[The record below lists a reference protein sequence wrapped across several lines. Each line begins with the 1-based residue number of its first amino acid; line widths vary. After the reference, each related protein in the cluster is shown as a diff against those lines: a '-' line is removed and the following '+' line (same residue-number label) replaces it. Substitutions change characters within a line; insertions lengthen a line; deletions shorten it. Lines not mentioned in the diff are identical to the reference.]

1 VCPIVRLVHEL
12 VHLMPGGL
20 RQPPHRLIELVVYRV
35 IASCSTLVSL
45 VVGDVLLCVGLKV
58 VRSVENFKFPLE
70 AGFRGRTHH
79 LDLG

>member
-12 VHLMPGGL
+12 VYLMPSGL

-35 IASCSTLVSL
+35 IVACSTLVSL
-45 VVGDVLLCVGLKV
+45 VVGDVLLGVGLKV
-58 VRSVENFKFPLE
+58 VRSVENFKFPLK